1 MSTIKMQQAYLAEL
15 RKTVLTAGNHSNA
28 AYRAVSKALDG
39 LSDMQ
44 FSAKASTVEELFT
57 LRQRLD
63 RLQHNGITYSQL
75 IEEYADQL
83 QAIDD
88 GTNETSDT
96 ILSRLSSQTGNAS
109 TSRFS
114 FSGAAKLAQQSATA
128 GLFLGG
134 AGLLSGITKIGK
146 EIWDTVKGW
155 FGKLTSSSKEPSV
168 IQEPSFITNP
178 ESEFSVI
185 RDKMTEPPKSGI
197 WFNYDYMDGTVDGVF
212 DLSCVRFSDEK
223 LKLRGFSKN
232 DTSNCLYGLD
242 AYTEWKSNNSGLGHM
257 ASTTAAY
264 LKSLIE
270 NQNNNEPLYNIYVT
284 TGNMNHTA
292 LIDKAWIEN
301 GELKMLLSEHAD
313 HTKPSLAVRDT
324 STEIKGV
331 HDIKAPKV
339 YDEASLKSI
348 WGVNMDPTEIY
359 CFGLSQ

>member
-28 AYRAVSKALDG
+28 AYRAVSKAMDG

-96 ILSRLSSQTGNAS
+96 ILSRLSSQTGTAS

-146 EIWDTVKGW
+146 GVWDAIKGW
-155 FGKLTSSSKEPSV
+155 IGKLNPNNSSSSIPPDERYTTELSYRTKIDAVLEEEMSNQTSCTAQKYWSWYYGSPSKRSDGWCAVFVSNMMEKAGINVNAPVQNGSTWFKTSPEYQLKYFNENGCYRPKEKEYSV
-168 IQEPSFITNP
+168 KVGDLVFYEGFGGGVGHVAIVSDIKDGKIMTIHGNAGSPTIIEIP
-178 ESEFSVI
+178 ETWYCNNDP
-185 RDKMTEPPKSGI
+185 DKGGYCKILG
-197 WFNYDYMDGTVDGVF
+197 YGDVGA
-212 DLSCVRFSDEK
+212 
-223 LKLRGFSKN
+223 FSK
-232 DTSNCLYGLD
+232 
-242 AYTEWKSNNSGLGHM
+242 
-257 ASTTAAY
+257 
-264 LKSLIE
+264 I
-270 NQNNNEPLYNIYVT
+270 
-284 TGNMNHTA
+284 
-292 LIDKAWIEN
+292 
-301 GELKMLLSEHAD
+301 
-313 HTKPSLAVRDT
+313 
-324 STEIKGV
+324 
-331 HDIKAPKV
+331 
-339 YDEASLKSI
+339 
-348 WGVNMDPTEIY
+348 
-359 CFGLSQ
+359 